1 MLEFLALKPKA
12 FGLDISDL
20 SLKIIKLGKKKGV
33 LSLASFGEAPVKE
46 GIIQE
51 GEIRDED
58 ALSEIIKNALSKV
71 KGEGLKT
78 KYVAVSL
85 PEEKAFLQVIQMPI
99 MKEEELKKAVYFEA
113 ENYIPLSI
121 NEVYLDSQIIKS
133 DYDNSDHLD
142 VLIIALPK
150 KIIDSYLVS
159 LKKAELVPLVFEIE
173 SQAIARALIKNRVSP
188 FPVLLIDLGAA
199 RTGFIVFS
207 GYSVRFT
214 SSVPISSEG
223 FTKAIGKYLNVNH
236 DKAEELKIKYGVE
249 TYRVETNIDVEA
261 RKIFEALIPSLSVL
275 TKEIKKCLSYYRTH
289 IFDEHFSPGSEGVR
303 KIYLC
308 GGGTN
313 LKGLV
318 DFLSHELK
326 MPVEKGNP
334 WVNIL
339 KNSPKEV
346 LGLSYEK
353 SLAFTTALGLALR
366 GIQNNGKRK
375 IKNKKQYNKVKK
387 D

>member
-1 MLEFLALKPKA
+1 
-12 FGLDISDL
+12 
-20 SLKIIKLGKKKGV
+20 
-33 LSLASFGEAPVKE
+33 
-46 GIIQE
+46 
-51 GEIRDED
+51 
-58 ALSEIIKNALSKV
+58 
-71 KGEGLKT
+71 
-78 KYVAVSL
+78 
-85 PEEKAFLQVIQMPI
+85 
-99 MKEEELKKAVYFEA
+99 
-113 ENYIPLSI
+113 
-121 NEVYLDSQIIKS
+121 
-133 DYDNSDHLD
+133 
-142 VLIIALPK
+142 LPK
-150 KIIDSYLVS
+150 KIIDSYLIS
-159 LKKAELVPLVFEIE
+159 LKKAGLAPLVFEIE
-173 SQAIARALIKNRVSP
+173 SQAIARALVKNGVSP

-207 GYSVRFT
+207 GHSLRFT

-236 DKAEELKIKYGVE
+236 DKAEELKIRYGVE
-249 TYRVETNIDVEA
+249 TDINTYRVETNIDVEA

-275 TKEIKKCLSYYRTH
+275 TKEIKKCLSYYQTH
-289 IFDEHFSPGSEGVR
+289 IFDEHFSPGTEGVR

-308 GGGTN
+308 GGGAN

-334 WVNIL
+334 WTNIL
-339 KNSPKEV
+339 KDYLKEV
-346 LGLSYEK
+346 PGMSYEK